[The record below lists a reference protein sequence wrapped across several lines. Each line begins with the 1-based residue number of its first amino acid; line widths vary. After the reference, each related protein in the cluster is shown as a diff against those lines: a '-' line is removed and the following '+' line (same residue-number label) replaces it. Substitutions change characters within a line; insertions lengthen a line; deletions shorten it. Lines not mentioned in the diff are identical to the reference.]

1 MTAVLA
7 RRRAEPAFPALRLP
21 VPHPLSDRDR
31 GPRQGGAGV
40 ARGCGRPR
48 GCPPHGRWG
57 PCMTLRL
64 AIVADDLTGALD
76 TATPFALA
84 GLKVVVAVSVDGVED
99 AIATKADVVA
109 VNTASRAL
117 DATAAVESVARAMA
131 AIMRA
136 RPAILVQESRQSPQG
151 QSRRRSRRRGGRR
164 RPSPARGRARRSGP
178 GPADPKWPRGRP
190 RRRCADRHCAAVR
203 RCRPRR
209 RRGRRGGRGGPRHA
223 GGADRLERSRR
234 RRRTRARPR
243 PCEAHGRDGARRSL
257 PSDAVDA
264 LRPRQPRPD
273 HSCTDACSRRRRPT
287 RRGSE
292 TPREAPCP
300 PSTRRRF
307 RPSCA

>member
-1 MTAVLA
+1 
-7 RRRAEPAFPALRLP
+7 
-21 VPHPLSDRDR
+21 
-31 GPRQGGAGV
+31 
-40 ARGCGRPR
+40 
-48 GCPPHGRWG
+48 
-57 PCMTLRL
+57 MTLRL

-117 DATAAVESVARAMA
+117 DATAAVESVTRAMA

-136 RPAILVQESRQSPQG
+136 RPAILFKKVDSRLKGNPG
-151 QSRRRSRRRGGRR
+151 AEADAVADAGGRR
-164 RPSPARGRARRSGP
+164 LLVVAPAVPDQGRQTQNGRVVGRGVDAPIAIAPQFADAGRAV
-178 GPADPKWPRGRP
+178 DVV
-190 RRRCADRHCAAVR
+190 DAAVEAES
-203 RCRPRR
+203 
-209 RRGRRGGRGGPRHA
+209 RHA

-264 LRPRQPRPD
+264 LRPR
-273 HSCTDACSRRRRPT
+273 
-287 RRGSE
+287 
-292 TPREAPCP
+292 
-300 PSTRRRF
+300 
-307 RPSCA
+307 